1 MLKKQFR
8 KTIIPA
14 MIAFFLSGIY
24 VSIDGLFVGN
34 SVGDE
39 GLAAINIA
47 WPVVAI
53 ILALGVG
60 IGMGGS
66 IHMSIQRGAGNEDKA
81 QQFQGNTLLMLFLA
95 ALFTTTVF
103 YFFATPILA
112 LLGAKG
118 AVLEMTTQYVQIL
131 ALGSLFQIAGQGTNP
146 LLRNQGKPWIAMAMM
161 ILNFVLDTSLSG
173 IFTLY
178 LGYGVAGAAI
188 ASVIG
193 QGMAFLPIL
202 YLLFNK
208 SNRVPLSA
216 YKLSTEGVQK
226 IVSAGLSPFALSFI
240 PALTTLILN
249 LQVAHHGGTVAV
261 ASFAVLGYIFSVGQ
275 LLIQG
280 ISDGAQPLISFQYGA
295 NHQENV
301 ILVRKWTYQTA
312 IIVGILIFGLAW
324 LGSSIIPIV
333 FNTSTQA
340 AQLLHLAIPLYL
352 ASLPFYAITRV
363 TTSFVN
369 AIGKNHLSSLL
380 TYGEGLVLVPILA
393 ILLPLLFQLNG
404 VWVTVLVSQMILSSL
419 SYLLVKKLKQD

>member
-1 MLKKQFR
+1 
-8 KTIIPA
+8 
-14 MIAFFLSGIY
+14 
-24 VSIDGLFVGN
+24 
-34 SVGDE
+34 
-39 GLAAINIA
+39 
-47 WPVVAI
+47 
-53 ILALGVG
+53 
-60 IGMGGS
+60 
-66 IHMSIQRGAGNEDKA
+66 
-81 QQFQGNTLLMLFLA
+81 MLFLA

-118 AVLEMTTQYVQIL
+118 AVLEMATQYVQIL

-216 YKLSTEGVQK
+216 YKLSTERVQK

-249 LQVAHHGGTVAV
+249 LQAAHHGGTVAV

-301 ILVRKWTYQTA
+301 TLVRKWTYQTA
-312 IIVGILIFGLAW
+312 ITVGFLIFGLAR
-324 LGSSIIPIV
+324 V
-333 FNTSTQA
+333 FHHSCRFQYFCSGRSTSPSCNPT
-340 AQLLHLAIPLYL
+340 LSCFSTFLCY
-352 ASLPFYAITRV
+352 Y
-363 TTSFVN
+363 TSN
-369 AIGKNHLSSLL
+369 
-380 TYGEGLVLVPILA
+380 
-393 ILLPLLFQLNG
+393 
-404 VWVTVLVSQMILSSL
+404 
-419 SYLLVKKLKQD
+419 D